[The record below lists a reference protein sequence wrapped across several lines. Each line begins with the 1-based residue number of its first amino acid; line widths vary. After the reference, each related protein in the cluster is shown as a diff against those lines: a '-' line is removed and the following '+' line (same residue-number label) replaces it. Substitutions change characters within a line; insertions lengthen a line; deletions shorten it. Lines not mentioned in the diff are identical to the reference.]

1 MVNVPLAESFAPI
14 AQVAVTSTVAPHGHC
29 LSFGSTALQVL
40 GPPVGMATLTGL
52 AEQLV
57 VTMTSSHVVT
67 VPETSRFVGG
77 EPPRPVTPVIVMG
90 IRAPPLLEKAR
101 SGGESLRR
109 GGAAPR
115 CGHPLRRDQAG
126 F

>member
-1 MVNVPLAESFAPI
+1 MNVPLSESFFPM

-29 LSFGSTALQVL
+29 LSFGRTAFHVF
-40 GPPVGMATLTGL
+40 GPPLGMATVTGL

-67 VPETSRFVGG
+67 VPDTSRSVGG

-90 IRAPPLLEKAR
+90 IEHLQ
-101 SGGESLRR
+101 G
-109 GGAAPR
+109 
-115 CGHPLRRDQAG
+115 
-126 F
+126 